1 MILDI
6 NILDKVLVKI
16 KIRIGIGKF
25 DDTKK
30 LIDTDNKL
38 ADKITL
44 KNIVI
49 LISCVIK
56 DDDNFY
62 PKLFLEEALE

>member
-16 KIRIGIGKF
+16 KIKIGIGKF

-62 PKLFLEEALE
+62 PKLFLEEVLE

>member
-1 MILDI
+1 M
-6 NILDKVLVKI
+6 DKVLVKI
-16 KIRIGIGKF
+16 KIKIGIGKF

-38 ADKITL
+38 ADKITF

>member
-16 KIRIGIGKF
+16 KIKIGIGKF

>member
-1 MILDI
+1 MILDV

-16 KIRIGIGKF
+16 KIKIGIGKF
-25 DDTKK
+25 DDTEK

-49 LISCVIK
+49 LISRIIK

>member
-16 KIRIGIGKF
+16 KIKIGIGKF

-38 ADKITL
+38 ADKITF

>member
-16 KIRIGIGKF
+16 KIKIGIGKF

-62 PKLFLEEALE
+62 PNLFLEEALE

>member
-16 KIRIGIGKF
+16 KIKIGIGKF

-62 PKLFLEEALE
+62 PKLFLEEALK